1 MNDMLSA
8 LKEGGI
14 PFSESVS
21 LKDYT
26 TFKTGGI
33 CRLMI
38 SPTTVEQAISAVKI
52 LKDSDIVYHV
62 LGNGSNVLAPD
73 DPGDDVYLSTCGLSA
88 INISVSGNEGTV
100 IAESGAI
107 LAKVAYGAYKNSLTG
122 MEFAHGIPGSVGGAC
137 VMNAGAYGGEMSQI
151 VASTTYID
159 KNGRISKVS
168 GDEHLFGYRKSVFT
182 PDDIIIS
189 TEIRLSVGDPYEIKA
204 KMDELAAKRRAS
216 QPLEYPSAGST
227 FKRPEGHFAGRLI
240 EDAGLKG
247 YTIGGAQVSVK
258 HAGFLINIGGATTQ
272 NVLDL
277 ISYVQKTVY
286 EKSGVCLEPEVKI
299 IKRSDIE

>member
-1 MNDMLSA
+1 
-8 LKEGGI
+8 
-14 PFSESVS
+14 
-21 LKDYT
+21 
-26 TFKTGGI
+26 
-33 CRLMI
+33 
-38 SPTTVEQAISAVKI
+38 
-52 LKDSDIVYHV
+52 
-62 LGNGSNVLAPD
+62 
-73 DPGDDVYLSTCGLSA
+73 
-88 INISVSGNEGTV
+88 
-100 IAESGAI
+100 
-107 LAKVAYGAYKNSLTG
+107 
-122 MEFAHGIPGSVGGAC
+122 
-137 VMNAGAYGGEMSQI
+137 MNAGAYGGEMSHI

-159 KNGRISKVS
+159 KNGRIAKVS

-286 EKSGVCLEPEVKI
+286 EKSSVCLEPEVKI